1 MKKEESQ
8 ETLETDK
15 QMKKVFN
22 EKEVTDCQILMIS
35 RIPSEL
41 NFKKQK
47 YITNTGRGN
56 FHSFTK

>member
-41 NFKKQK
+41 NFKK
-47 YITNTGRGN
+47 
-56 FHSFTK
+56 

>member
-22 EKEVTDCQILMIS
+22 EKEVTDCQILIS

-41 NFKKQK
+41 NFKKWK